1 MFGNDSGCPREN
13 CLDDDGCCDD
23 DEDDDDNDVEPRD
36 RCPCEIALE

>member
-23 DEDDDDNDVEPRD
+23 DEDDVEPRD